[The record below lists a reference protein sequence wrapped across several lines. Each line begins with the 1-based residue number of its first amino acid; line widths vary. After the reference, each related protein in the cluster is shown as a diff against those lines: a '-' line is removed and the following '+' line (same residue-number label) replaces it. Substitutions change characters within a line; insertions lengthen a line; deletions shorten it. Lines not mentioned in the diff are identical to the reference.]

1 MKGAPLGAVD
11 EYGSLPQDYAYTG
24 PKGQWQRPLRQRLN
38 VYAICFAFIVPWLI
52 FAAVSGLLSF
62 TVRHLTPT
70 LAWGLCLALFG
81 LVALFGFIART
92 TADRRASGDHDAA
105 PNWFTF
111 LCIASSLGWF
121 GGVVC
126 GNYNFSHNMRP
137 FYNVEDLNTYVGVDP
152 STARGPELMD
162 AGRAMFTE
170 ESRLDLSK
178 SMGFRSTETYCVAPV
193 TMGESP
199 LATYDFWAVGV
210 NCCSGN
216 AGDFHCGQFN
226 NPHAGAGLRLM
237 NDEQRSFY
245 RLAVQQAEAAYQ
257 IQALHPVFFI
267 WMEDP
272 VAEMQAYQDD
282 GFRFFLL
289 GLASFFVI
297 QFALTII
304 AAILF
309 SKVSDKNW

>member
-1 MKGAPLGAVD
+1 MKGTVLDAVD
-11 EYGSLPQDYAYTG
+11 EYGTIRPDYAYTG
-24 PKGQWQRPLRQRLN
+24 PKGQWQRPIRQRFN
-38 VYAICFAFIVPWLI
+38 IYALCFAFIVPWLM

-62 TVRHLTPT
+62 SVRHITPA
-70 LAWGLCLALFG
+70 LAWGVCFALLGLIAFFAYLA
-81 LVALFGFIART
+81 RSS
-92 TADRRASGDHDAA
+92 ADLRSAGDPDAA

-111 LCIASSLGWF
+111 LCIASLVAWF
-121 GGVVC
+121 GGVIC
-126 GNYNFSHNMRP
+126 GNWNFDHNMRP
-137 FYNVEDLNTYVGVDP
+137 FYNVEDMNTYVGVDP

-162 AGRAMFTE
+162 AGRAMFADA
-170 ESRLDLSK
+170 SRLDLSK
-178 SMGFRSTETYCVAPV
+178 SMGFRSTDTYCVAPV

-199 LATYDFWAVGV
+199 LATYDFWAVGM

-237 NDEQRSFY
+237 DDEQRTFY

-272 VAEMQAYQDD
+272 VAEMAAYQDD
-282 GFRFFLL
+282 GFRFFVL
-289 GLASFFVI
+289 GLVSVFVI
-297 QFALTII
+297 QFALTIL